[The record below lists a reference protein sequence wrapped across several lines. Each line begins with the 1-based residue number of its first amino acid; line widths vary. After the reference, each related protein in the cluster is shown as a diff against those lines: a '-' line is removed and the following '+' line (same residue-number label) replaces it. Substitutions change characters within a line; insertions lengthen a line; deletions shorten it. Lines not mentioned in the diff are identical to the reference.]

1 MWKNKRKAITF
12 SFDDGVTQD
21 VRLVEMFNKL
31 GLKCTFNLN
40 SACFGVSGNL
50 KCCGKVVNHNK
61 VKAEDVKE
69 IYKGHEVA
77 CHTLTHPDLTKLDDK
92 AVIWQIE
99 EDRKALE
106 DLCGYRVRGMAY
118 PCGTFDDRVV
128 KLIKEN
134 TPILYSRTTQCTYDF
149 KTEGDL
155 LKLKATCWFGD
166 ERIFSLAE
174 KFIEDNSGENLLF
187 YIWGHS
193 YEIDADNPT
202 WEKFEELCKYLSDR
216 ADVFYG
222 TNSQV
227 LLK

>member
-1 MWKNKRKAITF
+1 MWENKKKAVTF

-21 VRLVEMFNKL
+21 VRLVEMFNKY

-40 SACFGVSGNL
+40 SACLGESGSV

-92 AVIWQIE
+92 TVIWQIE

-106 DLCGYRVRGMAY
+106 DLCGYKVRGMAY
-118 PCGTFDDRVV
+118 PNGTFDDRVV

-134 TPILYSRTTQCTYDF
+134 TPILYSRTTQCTHDF

-166 ERIFSLAE
+166 ERIFTLAE

-193 YEIDADNPT
+193 YETDADNPP
-202 WEKFEELCKYLSDR
+202 WEKFEEFCKYLSGH